1 MSEKTLMA
9 ESTRS
14 ASSVTTPV
22 RPRSA
27 SAGSRRRVRIPDLFW
42 TVLVGVVALAL
53 AEVSARQGWV
63 SELIIPSPS
72 SIGENLWSGIIQGL
86 YWAPIVS
93 TMSAALIGFGVAAV
107 SGVLVA
113 GILVTFP
120 PLERIFMPYVVAL
133 QTMPKIALAPIILLG
148 LGFGDTSKIT
158 IVAIVAFF
166 PMLVNSLQ
174 GLRLRSREQ
183 AELMQSL
190 GASKMQVFRL
200 VRIPNSLPYI
210 FAGVHIGL
218 IFALL
223 GAIVAEFV
231 GASSGLGVLM
241 LQQKSQF
248 NIAGLWAVMVILMII
263 GALLQQI
270 TALAERRVA
279 RWSGE
284 HGSTRPSP

>member
-22 RPRSA
+22 RPRPA